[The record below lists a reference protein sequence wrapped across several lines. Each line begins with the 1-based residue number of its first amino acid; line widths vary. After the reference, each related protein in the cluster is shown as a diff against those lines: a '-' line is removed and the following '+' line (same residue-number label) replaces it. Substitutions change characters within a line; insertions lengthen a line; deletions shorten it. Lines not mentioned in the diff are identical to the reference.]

1 MFRKLYLHTVTEH
14 NTSHRDLSWIQSVIV
29 TAKGG
34 LRLHQPHQLCQSHKH
49 THIWRVPYP
58 QRATTTRKA
67 WTRDRMRCHPRDM
80 ELAIHQMNPSSMCPV
95 LPLRKCIL
103 HCSSVCLFNRI
114 LIIIVSPD
122 KSGTGNVSK
131 ELLWTLHRNVQSQL
145 WFPDV
150 CSGKVCYVMGWRETE
165 GVHWV
170 MTWTIAGELSE
181 V

>member
-103 HCSSVCLFNRI
+103 HCSSVCLFNCI
-114 LIIIVSPD
+114 LIIIASPTRVAREMFQRNCYELCIEMFKASFD
-122 KSGTGNVSK
+122 SLMSAVVRFVMLWVEERPREFTGSWP
-131 ELLWTLHRNVQSQL
+131 EQ
-145 WFPDV
+145 
-150 CSGKVCYVMGWRETE
+150 
-165 GVHWV
+165 
-170 MTWTIAGELSE
+170 
-181 V
+181 